1 MEGILLKVLVT
12 LEDHL
17 WRGKDGH
24 VYVQGPAGYSVW
36 SELLEFFDEAVLLAR
51 VSDLNGS
58 VADENRAEGPSI
70 SVHDLPN
77 YAGPWG
83 YLYSLPKLRTR
94 VQQAVANC
102 DAYILRVPG
111 LISRLAWYEIR
122 RLGKPYALNIVGD
135 PWDALGPGTM
145 TGFLRP
151 LYRRVASRNMKAM
164 CNHADATLYWSRGAL
179 QNRYPPRKHS
189 YTAVSPRVIL
199 CNGFASA
206 DLMTER
212 FRAIEERSSSAG
224 DDMRPLRIGFI
235 GSFAQLYKGPDT
247 LLHALSL
254 CSQRRLRFKAFLV
267 GDGRHREAMESL
279 AQELS
284 IQDSVVFMGHLKFGD
299 PIFDFLDSLDLFVM
313 PSRAEGLGR
322 ALVEA
327 MARGCPCVGSQV
339 GGIAE
344 LLDFGELV
352 PPGDPVS
359 LADKIMEVTGN
370 PLRMKQMAQRN
381 LEKAKQ
387 FSPELL
393 KEVRHNFYSYVRLHS
408 GAAK

>member
-1 MEGILLKVLVT
+1 
-12 LEDHL
+12 
-17 WRGKDGH
+17 
-24 VYVQGPAGYSVW
+24 
-36 SELLEFFDEAVLLAR
+36 
-51 VSDLNGS
+51 
-58 VADENRAEGPSI
+58 
-70 SVHDLPN
+70 
-77 YAGPWG
+77 
-83 YLYSLPKLRTR
+83 
-94 VQQAVANC
+94 
-102 DAYILRVPG
+102 
-111 LISRLAWYEIR
+111 
-122 RLGKPYALNIVGD
+122 
-135 PWDALGPGTM
+135 
-145 TGFLRP
+145 
-151 LYRRVASRNMKAM
+151 
-164 CNHADATLYWSRGAL
+164 
-179 QNRYPPRKHS
+179 
-189 YTAVSPRVIL
+189 
-199 CNGFASA
+199 
-206 DLMTER
+206 
-212 FRAIEERSSSAG
+212 
-224 DDMRPLRIGFI
+224 
-235 GSFAQLYKGPDT
+235 
-247 LLHALSL
+247 
-254 CSQRRLRFKAFLV
+254 
-267 GDGRHREAMESL
+267 MESL